1 MTAQKSAV
9 AGLFSAATLASPDI
23 AAAEVAPDWAPLVQS
38 FAESLSGVAL
48 QAFLAQRMKQGA
60 RIYPP
65 HPLRMLALTPLANVR
80 VVIVGQ
86 DPYHGPG
93 QGEGLA
99 FSVPE
104 GQRIPPSL
112 RNIYQE
118 LSREFGQDCAPT
130 GSLVAWAKQGVLLL
144 NTCLTVEEAQPGSHA
159 RQGWESL
166 TAAILSAC
174 AQGPKAC
181 VFMLWGAHAQAFASG
196 LDASRHLVLQAN
208 HPSPLSA
215 RRGPSPFIGC
225 GHFGQTNRWLAARN
239 EQTIDWI
246 ANQAKTMA

>member
-1 MTAQKSAV
+1 MTVQKV
-9 AGLFSAATLASPDI
+9 AGTDSAATLAWPVI
-23 AAAEVAPDWAPLVQS
+23 NAAELASDWAPVVQT
-38 FAESLSGVAL
+38 FADSPAGVAL
-48 QAFLAQRMKQGA
+48 QAFLVQRLEQGA

-65 HPLRMLALTPLANVR
+65 HPLRMLELTPLSSVR

-118 LSREFGQDCAPT
+118 LCREFGRDIKPT
-130 GSLVAWAKQGVLLL
+130 GSLVPWAEQGVLLL
-144 NTCLTVEEAQPGSHA
+144 NTCLTVEEGQPGSHA
-159 RQGWESL
+159 KRGWESL
-166 TAAILSAC
+166 TSAILATC
-174 AQGPKAC
+174 AQRSKGC

-196 LDASRHLVLQAN
+196 LDRSRHLVLEAN

-215 RRGPSPFIGC
+215 RRGPTPFIGC
-225 GHFGQTNRWLAARN
+225 GHFGQTNRWLAAHH
-239 EQTIDWI
+239 EQTIDWF
-246 ANQAKTMA
+246 ANQAKTVA